1 MKGKNPAFVELLLIL
16 VFFSIASVILVQIFS
31 AAFLM
36 SKESV
41 ALGNVQMYMQGQM
54 DLWQI
59 DPQQMELEPGTY
71 HFDEQMN
78 ETAQGSYVIT
88 VKESEEELVRSLR
101 LVFASKDKVLIDLD
115 ATVLKESGV

>member
-59 DPQQMELEPGTY
+59 DPQQME
-71 HFDEQMN
+71 
-78 ETAQGSYVIT
+78 
-88 VKESEEELVRSLR
+88 
-101 LVFASKDKVLIDLD
+101 
-115 ATVLKESGV
+115 